1 MRKERSTSTY
11 YSVLMKTE
19 RLQVLIETAQ
29 RERLEQTATSRGTSV
44 ATLVRE
50 AIDLVFPVHAEF
62 RAQAA
67 QDILAAEPMDV
78 PEVDDL
84 VAELNEI
91 RGRRQ

>member
-1 MRKERSTSTY
+1 M
-11 YSVLMKTE
+11 LMKSE

-29 RERLEQTATSRGTSV
+29 RERLEQAASSRGTSV

-50 AIDLVFPVHAEF
+50 AIDLVFPAHAEF

-67 QDILAAEPMDV
+67 EDILGAEPMDV
-78 PEVDDL
+78 PGVDDL
-84 VAELNEI
+84 VEELNEI